1 MVTKEEFEAAFERS
15 KQLTRKP
22 SNDILLKL
30 YAHYKQAT
38 AGDVNTERPG
48 GFDFVAIAKYNA
60 WEALKGMD
68 TQQAMNLYVELIKS
82 LEAQEG

>member
-1 MVTKEEFEAAFERS
+1 MVTKEEFEAAFDRS
-15 KQLTRKP
+15 KQLTQKP

-38 AGDVNTERPG
+38 VGDVNTERPG

-68 TQQAMNLYVELIKS
+68 TQQAMDLYVDLIKT
-82 LEAQEG
+82 LESQ